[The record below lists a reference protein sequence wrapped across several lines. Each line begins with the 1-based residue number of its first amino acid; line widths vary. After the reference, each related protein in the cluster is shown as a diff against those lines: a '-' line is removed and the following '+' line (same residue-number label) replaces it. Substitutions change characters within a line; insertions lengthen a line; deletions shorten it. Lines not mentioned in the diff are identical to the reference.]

1 MVGISLKLKG
11 AMALSVILFIT
22 ILFMLSPL
30 FHFTDITVSGNSQI
44 EKEEILDRAGLDQSV
59 NFFLFGLARARR
71 NIKENPYIDQ
81 VIFRRTFPNAL
92 EITVRER
99 FISGYIE
106 YLEGMFLYVDEN
118 GRVLEVRSYM
128 KKKLPVITGLR
139 FSHVHVGQLL
149 DVDNPDAFGTVVIFS
164 QLLNRHE
171 LTGSI
176 SQIDVSDPSNTR
188 LRLYNIEVYLGDTNH
203 AHEKILTLREIV
215 DVWPVV
221 QDVPGFLDL
230 REPSTEYIFRILT

>member
-1 MVGISLKLKG
+1 MSISLKFKG
-11 AMALSVILFIT
+11 VMALSTILFVG

-30 FHFTDITVSGNSQI
+30 FHFTYITVSGNGQI
-44 EKEEILDRAGLDQSV
+44 GEEEILDRAGLDQSV
-59 NFFLFGLARARR
+59 NFFLFGSGRARR
-71 NIKENPYIDQ
+71 DVMENPYIDQ
-81 VIFRRTFPNAL
+81 VNFRRIFPNTL

-106 YLEGMFLYVDEN
+106 YLKGMFLYIDEN

-128 KKKLPVITGLR
+128 KEKLPVITGLR
-139 FSHVHVGQLL
+139 FSHVRVGQVLE
-149 DVDNPDAFGTVVIFS
+149 VDNPDAFGTVVIFS

-171 LTGSI
+171 LTDVI

>member
-1 MVGISLKLKG
+1 
-11 AMALSVILFIT
+11 MAFSVILFIS
-22 ILFMLSPL
+22 ILFMLSPI
-30 FHFTDITVSGNSQI
+30 FHFTDITVSGNGQI
-44 EKEEILDRAGLDQSV
+44 EKEEILSRAGLDRSV
-59 NFFLFGLARARR
+59 NFFLFGSARARKY
-71 NIKENPYIDQ
+71 IKENPYIDL
-81 VIFRRTFPNAL
+81 VNFRRTFPNTL

-99 FISGYIE
+99 FLSGYIE
-106 YLEGMFLYVDEN
+106 YLEGMFLYIDEN

-128 KKKLPVITGLR
+128 KKKLPIITGLR

-149 DVDNPDAFGTVVIFS
+149 EVDNPDAFGTVVTFA

-171 LTGSI
+171 LTGVI

-203 AHEKILTLREIV
+203 ANEKILTLREIV

-221 QDVPGFLDL
+221 RDVPGFLDL
-230 REPSTEYIFRILT
+230 REPSQEYIFRILT